1 MIATLQSRLQQAES
15 YAHELETKLSE
26 LNVKHQ
32 KSEQESIEIRAK
44 YQQQTLEL
52 ESLRKELATMQ
63 EKSSKQHDE
72 SEKQIESIR
81 NELSS
86 LQTIIHKHL
95 YLFKH
100 NTQDTNHLLCNPWY
114 NGTAEWLIAVVKR
127 CLKTF
132 DNEFKSMED
141 ARSIF
146 LKIESTINGRPL
158 IQNDERWL
166 SPFEV
171 AYGRKQEPLIKNN
184 VEIGNV
190 NKWMVYLSTI
200 RNKFERLWKQ
210 QYLNTLAQR
219 NPPRSMVI
227 KPGDFVLLPA
237 EYQKRKDWP
246 LAKIISSLSQATMAS
261 YAPLK
266 SNYSMRKRISS
277 VP

>member
-1 MIATLQSRLQQAES
+1 MNHQLKNLALKYKSQCGQYQKQQ
-15 YAHELETKLSE
+15 K
-26 LNVKHQ
+26 
-32 KSEQESIEIRAK
+32 
-44 YQQQTLEL
+44 QQQSGSNDNQIASAILG
-52 ESLRKELATMQ
+52 TM
-63 EKSSKQHDE
+63 
-72 SEKQIESIR
+72 
-81 NELSS
+81 
-86 LQTIIHKHL
+86 
-95 YLFKH
+95 
-100 NTQDTNHLLCNPWY
+100 
-114 NGTAEWLIAVVKR
+114 
-127 CLKTF
+127 
-132 DNEFKSMED
+132 SMED

-146 LKIESTINGRPL
+146 LKIKSTINGRPL

-190 NKWMVYLSTI
+190 NKWMDYLSTI

-219 NPPRSMVI
+219 NPPRSTDI

-266 SNYSMRKRISS
+266 SN
-277 VP
+277 